1 MRYPS
6 ESVVSRESPLRRAM
20 RRHAGRFVDDT
31 FPPRRPV
38 DQAVTRSPLLSRLE
52 IWRYAGGLRSVK
64 ERCVL
69 RGAGR
74 RFHWVTPLPSL
85 VPYGVVGSPRPR
97 LRGACPVV
105 FPRG

>member
-1 MRYPS
+1 M
-6 ESVVSRESPLRRAM
+6 LRRAM

-38 DQAVTRSPLLSRLE
+38 NQAVTRSPLLSRLE

-85 VPYGVVGSPRPR
+85 GPVWGGRDRVLAFAVPARWFFPEVEEVRP
-97 LRGACPVV
+97 
-105 FPRG
+105 